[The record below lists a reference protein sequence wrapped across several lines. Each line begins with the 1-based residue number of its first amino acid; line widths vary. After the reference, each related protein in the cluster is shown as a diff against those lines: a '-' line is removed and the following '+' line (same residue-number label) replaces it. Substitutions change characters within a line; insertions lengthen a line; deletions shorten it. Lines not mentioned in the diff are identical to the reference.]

1 MAPFKNNKNKIY
13 CETYTKED
21 TNTTISTIEKEDSNI
36 PKWWSFLIG
45 NIYDND
51 NDPYEF
57 TTLRKNV
64 ILFII
69 SSINITG
76 PLGSMIYLPC
86 LNSITTYFNTTD
98 SLVNASISSFMIAM
112 GIAPLIWASLSE
124 NYGRKRM
131 YIYSNL
137 INIVFSILC
146 ANASSIW
153 MLIIFRGFQSCGA
166 NAGQTL
172 GAGVIADMININKRG
187 NAYGLFHVGALL
199 SNIIGPV
206 VGGFL
211 SQYYGW
217 QSIFYFLA
225 SIAIVQFVMVICFL
239 PETLR
244 KNKPN
249 DDDIIESDTIHL
261 SKHYRT
267 QKGKFKNFISSFYPV
282 ILLLQDPTILIIT
295 LYGTIITATTYLLNP
310 TITKTFQSLYG
321 FEELQVGL
329 CFLAFGIGLMLGSVF
344 SGYYSD
350 YIYEKLQSTTV
361 DKISPESRLKATIP
375 SFFFIPIGLLVYGW
389 TIEKHLHYIFPL
401 IGLFTFALG
410 HTGAF
415 TPTSVYLVDSKPG
428 MSATAVGISI
438 ALRCIMASIT
448 TYYSS
453 QILNYLSF
461 SILYSILAS
470 INLFNCLFIPICMKY
485 GSTWRNRFDQS
496 SKSIRN

>member
-1 MAPFKNNKNKIY
+1 MITINNKIH
-13 CETYTKED
+13 CETFIKD
-21 TNTTISTIEKEDSNI
+21 DAHTTISTFENEKTNKMTKLT
-36 PKWWSFLIG
+36 KWWTYFIG
-45 NIYDND
+45 DIYEKN
-51 NDPYEF
+51 NDPYQF
-57 TTLRKNV
+57 SSSRKSL

-69 SSINITG
+69 ASINITG

-86 LNSITTYFNTTD
+86 LSSISTYFNTTD

-124 NYGRKRM
+124 SYGRKRM

-146 ANASSIW
+146 ANASNIW
-153 MLIIFRGFQSCGA
+153 MLIIFRGIQSCGS

-172 GAGVIADMININKRG
+172 GAGVIADTIEIKKRG
-187 NAYGLFHVGALL
+187 NAYGIFHVGALL

-225 SIAIVQFVMVICFL
+225 SLAIVQFFMVLFLL

-244 KNKPN
+244 KNKSN
-249 DDDIIESDTIHL
+249 DDDGEDDDGSRLESETIHL
-261 SKHYRT
+261 TKINKN
-267 QKGKFKNFISSFYPV
+267 QKGTFKKFVYSFYPV

-295 LYGTIITATTYLLNP
+295 LYGTIITATTYVLNP

-321 FEELQVGL
+321 FEEVQVGF
-329 CFLAFGIGLMLGSVF
+329 CFLAFGIGLMLGSIF

-350 YIYEKLQSTTV
+350 YIYGKLQSKTI
-361 DKISPESRLKATIP
+361 DKVSPESRLKATFA
-375 SFFFIPIGLLVYGW
+375 SFFFIPTGLLIYGW
-389 TIEKHLHYIFPL
+389 AIDKRLHYMFPL
-401 IGLFTFALG
+401 VGLFTFALG

-428 MSATAVGISI
+428 KCILFLFYYYHLTYSLIFFLKLMLIS
-438 ALRCIMASIT
+438 
-448 TYYSS
+448 
-453 QILNYLSF
+453 
-461 SILYSILAS
+461 
-470 INLFNCLFIPICMKY
+470 
-485 GSTWRNRFDQS
+485 
-496 SKSIRN
+496 